1 MVDLGPS
8 SAFALL
14 LLGDKIL
21 SRTALLDHHEGV
33 NESMYLGVLFN
44 VATFLSLGKNGASLP
59 QLPWMTKQPTV
70 LCGED
75 VL

>member
-1 MVDLGPS
+1 
-8 SAFALL
+8 
-14 LLGDKIL
+14 
-21 SRTALLDHHEGV
+21 
-33 NESMYLGVLFN
+33 MYLGVLFN